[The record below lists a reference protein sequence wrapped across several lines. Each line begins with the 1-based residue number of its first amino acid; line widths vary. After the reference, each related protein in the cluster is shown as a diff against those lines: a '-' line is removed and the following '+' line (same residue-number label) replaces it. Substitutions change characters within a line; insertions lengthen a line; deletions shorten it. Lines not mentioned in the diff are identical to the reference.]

1 MRANQIPRRPTRCH
15 VAAFRADVYVVVG
28 RDAKAIERPI
38 IYCVTDAI
46 SHLVVSM
53 HVASRED
60 RASVEA
66 SLRRTYG

>member
-15 VAAFRADVYVVVG
+15 VAAVRADVYVTAG
-28 RDAKAIERPI
+28 RDAKSIERPI

-46 SHLVVSM
+46 GHLVVST

-66 SLRRTYG
+66 NSRRTHG

>member
-1 MRANQIPRRPTRCH
+1 MRANQIPRRSMLCH
-15 VAAFRADVYVVVG
+15 VAAVRADAYVVVG
-28 RDAKAIERPI
+28 RDAMSIERPI

>member
-1 MRANQIPRRPTRCH
+1 MRANQISRRPTRCH
-15 VAAFRADVYVVVG
+15 VAAFRADVYVAAG
-28 RDAKAIERPI
+28 RDAKSIERPI

-46 SHLVVSM
+46 SHLIVSM

-66 SLRRTYG
+66 SSGRTHG

>member
-1 MRANQIPRRPTRCH
+1 MRANQIPRRSMRCH
-15 VAAFRADVYVVVG
+15 VAAVRADVYVTAG
-28 RDAKAIERPI
+28 RDAKSVERPI

-60 RASVEA
+60 RTSVEA
-66 SLRRTYG
+66 SMGRTYG